1 MPLVLRLIGWFPE
14 NGAPSLVPTLFVF
27 GAIGPAMSIGS
38 SILTISMISDV
49 VEDSELKTGR
59 RSEGLFFAGAS
70 FLQKAVSGLGLFASG
85 ILLWLVGFPEHA
97 TPGQVDPQIV
107 RNLVLVYL
115 PALLLL
121 YGTAM
126 LIVSRFPIGR
136 EDHQDNLRR
145 LAEEAGLAA
154 APISTDLEMDA
165 PAAAPDRPAA
175 Q

>member
-1 MPLVLRLIGWFPE
+1 M
-14 NGAPSLVPTLFVF
+14 
-27 GAIGPAMSIGS
+27 
-38 SILTISMISDV
+38 

-85 ILLWLVGFPEHA
+85 FCCGWWAFPTHA

-126 LIVSRFPIGR
+126 LIISRFPISR
-136 EDHQDNLRR
+136 EDHEENLRR

-154 APISTDLEMDA
+154 APISTDLEMQDDA
-165 PAAAPDRPAA
+165 TVSEMPTVAQGPAVL
-175 Q
+175 